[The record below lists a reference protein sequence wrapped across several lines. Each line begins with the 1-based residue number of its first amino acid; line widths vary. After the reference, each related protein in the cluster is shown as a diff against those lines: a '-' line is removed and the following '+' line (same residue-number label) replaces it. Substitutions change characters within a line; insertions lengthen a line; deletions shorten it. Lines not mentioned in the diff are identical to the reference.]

1 MGNGSTWPENDYRG
15 MNTCTRK
22 KQLNELKQLPSTHAR
37 TKLGSIITSKQIY
50 LFNTKKDNTV
60 MIFMLFLPKVKC
72 VITSKQMANTHPNF
86 SKISYCIE
94 NTDICVCM
102 LHTKNVEC
110 LPNSQPASE
119 AYHAF
124 VMTLCIFEGCQLIKT
139 FKSQSKHSVCS

>member
-1 MGNGSTWPENDYRG
+1 MGNGSTWPENDNRG

-22 KQLNELKQLPSTHAR
+22 KQLSELKQLPSTHAH

-50 LFNTKKDNTV
+50 LFNTRKNNTG

-72 VITSKQMANTHPNF
+72 LITSKQMASTHPNF
-86 SKISYCIE
+86 SKISCCIE

-102 LHTKNVEC
+102 PHTKNVEC
-110 LPNSQPASE
+110 LPNSE
-119 AYHAF
+119 AYDAF
-124 VMTLCIFEGCQLIKT
+124 VMTLCIFEGCQLIQT